1 MFPSTR
7 FWQKPRRRGSAPRR
21 ASIYTRMLYLDP
33 QHSPASH
40 SSKEAPTRPLVM
52 TQTPPRTTSRRAL
65 LYWYGPRTV
74 SPISTRLSLHT
85 DTRPRACYPAAPR
98 RCPRRSG
105 PPSQQWAAVL
115 VFGGGTRRAAR
126 AGRPAPVQ
134 GVPVFGVLEA
144 VRASSSES
152 CAAAGRAS
160 SSHTSARAA
169 GSLSEACTPHMSAVL
184 PGRPWLGV
192 AAAPRARLACVGA
205 LGASR
210 GTEPARTACIICA
223 ASSASRARPCNIR
236 PRSYLERDV
245 PTGSGE
251 PWSSERELL
260 EKASSSE
267 HQAIRARKLSA
278 ARTRR
283 AAPPARAA
291 HASLH
296 ASLRP
301 GPGLGAERAP
311 PPLRQP

>member
-1 MFPSTR
+1 M
-7 FWQKPRRRGSAPRR
+7 PRRRGSALHP
-21 ASIYTRMLYLDP
+21 ASIYTRMLYLDRP
-33 QHSPASH
+33 HSPASR

-52 TQTPPRTTSRRAL
+52 RRTRSRTTSRRAL
-65 LYWYGPRTV
+65 LYWYGRRTALRW
-74 SPISTRLSLHT
+74 STRPSLHT
-85 DTRPRACYPAAPR
+85 DTRPRACYRAAPR

-105 PPSQQWAAVL
+105 PPVLLLAAVL

-160 SSHTSARAA
+160 SSHKASRAA
-169 GSLSEACTPHMSAVL
+169 GSLSGACTPHMSAVL

-236 PRSYLERDV
+236 PRSHLERGL

-251 PWSSERELL
+251 P
-260 EKASSSE
+260 
-267 HQAIRARKLSA
+267 
-278 ARTRR
+278 
-283 AAPPARAA
+283 
-291 HASLH
+291 
-296 ASLRP
+296 
-301 GPGLGAERAP
+301 
-311 PPLRQP
+311 

>member
-1 MFPSTR
+1 MVPPHIL
-7 FWQKPRRRGSAPRR
+7 K
-21 ASIYTRMLYLDP
+21 
-33 QHSPASH
+33 SH
-40 SSKEAPTRPLVM
+40 SSEEAPTRPLIM
-52 TQTPPRTTSRRAL
+52 TRTPPRTTSRRAL
-65 LYWYGPRTV
+65 LYWYGRRTV
-74 SPISTRLSLHT
+74 SPKSTRLSLHT
-85 DTRPRACYPAAPR
+85 DTRRPAYSRAAPR
-98 RCPRRSG
+98 RCPRRNG
-105 PPSQQWAAVL
+105 PPSQQRAAVP
-115 VFGGGTRRAAR
+115 FAGGGTRRAAR
-126 AGRPAPVQ
+126 ADRPAPV
-134 GVPVFGVLEA
+134 PVVVVFLVVEA

-160 SSHTSARAA
+160 SSHKAARAA
-169 GSLSEACTPHMSAVL
+169 GSLSEACTPRTSVGL
-184 PGRPWLGV
+184 PGRPWLGF

-251 PWSSERELL
+251 PSSSERELL